1 MSASGPAPAMA
12 LGTTPAAAKPVI
24 LVVDDDLPVLAAVVR
39 DLRHSYGDRYRI
51 VQASDSRSALAA
63 LEELALGDGAVALIV
78 ADQRMPAMSGVE
90 PGFVLTGPE
99 LARPKTWQERREP
112 FPSRPACPAS
122 SRPETSAR
130 SR

>member
-1 MSASGPAPAMA
+1 MPFASARRDHLRRKTA
-12 LGTTPAAAKPVI
+12 LAASPAA
-24 LVVDDDLPVLAAVVR
+24 R
-39 DLRHSYGDRYRI
+39 TRLRRCRAYRI
-51 VQASDSRSALAA
+51 VQASASRTALAA
-63 LEELALGDGAVALIV
+63 LEELALGGGAVALIV